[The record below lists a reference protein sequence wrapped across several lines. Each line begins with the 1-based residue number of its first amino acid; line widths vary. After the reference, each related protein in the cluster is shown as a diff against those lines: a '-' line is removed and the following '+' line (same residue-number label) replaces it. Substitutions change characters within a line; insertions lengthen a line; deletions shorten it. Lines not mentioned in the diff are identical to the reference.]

1 MFAYFRKSK
10 SQKELFFQLNS
21 SIAIEKAEKISGVYA
36 IYKSDVCL
44 YVGQSSNIPSRL
56 ATHLCGRYAD
66 ADKIFIFENA
76 NDEDLILNEKY
87 IIQKLKPVDNIL
99 VDYDED
105 IEIDSLFCYLQD
117 LKNNEDINI
126 LDYYDFC
133 IMNDKPNIFIFS
145 ADMQPELY
153 TLRKSIK
160 DLMIY
165 PLIEGNRNA

>member
-21 SIAIEKAEKISGVYA
+21 TIAIEKANKISGVYA

-56 ATHLCGRYAD
+56 ATHLCGRYAN
-66 ADKIFIFENA
+66 ADKIFIFENN

-126 LDYYDFC
+126 LDYYNFC
-133 IMNDKPNIFIFS
+133 IINDKPNIFIFS
-145 ADMQPELY
+145 IDMQPELY

-160 DLMIY
+160 DLIIY
-165 PLIEGNRNA
+165 PLIKGN

>member
-1 MFAYFRKSK
+1 MFTYFRKSK
-10 SQKELFFQLNS
+10 SQKELFFLLFS
-21 SIAIEKAEKISGVYA
+21 SIAIEKADKISGVYA

-105 IEIDSLFCYLQD
+105 IKTDSLFCYLQD
-117 LKNNEDINI
+117 LKCGEDIDI
-126 LDYYDFC
+126 LDYCDFC
-133 IMNDKPNIFIFS
+133 IINDKPNLFVFS
-145 ADMQPELY
+145 IDMQPELY
-153 TLRKSIK
+153 TIRKCIK
-160 DLMIY
+160 DLIIY
-165 PLIEGNRNA
+165 PLIKGN

>member
-21 SIAIEKAEKISGVYA
+21 SIAIEKADKVSGVYA

-44 YVGQSSNIPSRL
+44 YVGQSSNVPSRL

-87 IIQKLKPVDNIL
+87 IIQKLKPTDNIL

-105 IEIDSLFCYLQD
+105 ININSLFCYLQD